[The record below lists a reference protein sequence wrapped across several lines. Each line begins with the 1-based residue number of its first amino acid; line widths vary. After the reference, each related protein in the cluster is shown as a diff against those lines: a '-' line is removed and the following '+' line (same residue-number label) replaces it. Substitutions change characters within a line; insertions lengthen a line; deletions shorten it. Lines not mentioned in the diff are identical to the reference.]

1 MPLDP
6 LTRRVQRRRK
16 EGKSIRQIA
25 AETGVSRA
33 KVHRLVSRSQF
44 RANLVQQQ
52 EMIALRKAKNEQEMT
67 AAIARATQLCNE
79 AMKAGKSRDAATYA
93 RVAKELAQ
101 AADVQGDAARLVL
114 GARMRQEE
122 EALDPELERA
132 KALLPKA
139 LPTPEPDA
147 EEAEVI
153 E

>member
-6 LTRRVQRRRK
+6 LIRRVQRRRK
-16 EGKSIRQIA
+16 EGKTIRQIA
-25 AETGVSRA
+25 TETGVSRA
-33 KVHRLVSRSQF
+33 KVHRLVSRPQF
-44 RANLVQQQ
+44 RANLIQQQ
-52 EMIALRKAKNEQEMT
+52 EAIALRKAKNEQEMT
-67 AAIARATQLCNE
+67 TAIARATQLCNE

-132 KALLPKA
+132 KAMLPKM
-139 LPTPEPDA
+139 LPAPDLEP
-147 EEAEVI
+147 
-153 E
+153 

>member
-6 LTRRVQRRRK
+6 LTKRIQKRRKKGQTVRAIAAAVGVSTSKVQR
-16 EGKSIRQIA
+16 I
-25 AETGVSRA
+25 VSRPLF
-33 KVHRLVSRSQF
+33 K
-44 RANLVQQQ
+44 ANLVRQQ
-52 EMIALRKAKNEQEMT
+52 EMIALRKAKNEQDAT
-67 AAIARATQLCNE
+67 AAIAKALRLCKE
-79 AMKAGKSRDAATYA
+79 AMDAKKPRDASAYA
-93 RVAKELAQ
+93 RIAKELAQ
-101 AADVQGDAARLVL
+101 AADVQGDAARLML

-139 LPTPEPDA
+139 LPPPEADA